1 MERNDLV
8 IGKLWVQGSWVFKFA
23 ANVTDGLIEPCGDF
37 ASFGDDRTTNVG
49 CRDLDHFFGVQAK
62 DLGSGMITIRVVMPE
77 NSKIW

>member
-49 CRDLDHFFGVQAK
+49 CGDLDHFFSVQAK
-62 DLGSGMITIRVVMPE
+62 DLGSGMITIRIVMPE
-77 NSKIW
+77 MP